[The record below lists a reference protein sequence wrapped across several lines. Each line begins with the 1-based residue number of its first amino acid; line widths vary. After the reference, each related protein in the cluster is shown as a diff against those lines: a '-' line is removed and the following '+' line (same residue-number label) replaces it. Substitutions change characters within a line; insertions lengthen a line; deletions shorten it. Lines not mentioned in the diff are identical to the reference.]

1 MGFIAASWFFLTVF
15 LFIHYLVCE
24 LDIFNFILEVMGWG
38 AGAVERV
45 KWSLNVTMLEQWHTL
60 KTIYTLYVAIWYLA
74 APAQSLQHAKSKHL
88 ITKQI

>member
-1 MGFIAASWFFLTVF
+1 MGFIAASWYFLTVF

-60 KTIYTLYVAIWYLA
+60 KTIYTLICRYLISGCTCTESA
-74 APAQSLQHAKSKHL
+74 ASK
-88 ITKQI
+88 K